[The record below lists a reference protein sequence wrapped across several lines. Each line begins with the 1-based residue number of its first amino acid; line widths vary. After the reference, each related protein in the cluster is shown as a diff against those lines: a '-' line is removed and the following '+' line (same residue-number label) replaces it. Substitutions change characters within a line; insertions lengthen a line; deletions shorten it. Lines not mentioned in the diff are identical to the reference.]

1 MTKTL
6 IILALL
12 SLLNPN
18 TAHAQNEISGD
29 FRVCPEQPPTPE
41 WITDMPFRQ
50 AHMQLLA
57 QQMYRAQ
64 SMEAVVVSQEC
75 SCTTRFPPW
84 DEVRTQFLE
93 LHANLDRWGATE
105 KTEEYRN
112 IANQYRPI
120 AMPICEAQGNW

>member
-1 MTKTL
+1 MTKVL
-6 IILALL
+6 SILALL
-12 SLLNPN
+12 SLVNPN
-18 TAHAQNEISGD
+18 TAHAQNETSDD
-29 FRVCPEQPPTPE
+29 FRACPEQPLTPE
-41 WITDMPFRQ
+41 WVTDMPFRQ

-64 SMEAVVVSQEC
+64 SMEAVVISQEC

-93 LHANLDRWGATE
+93 LHADLDRWEATE